1 MKKRIILLSAITAIM
16 ALVIFAGC
24 DKFMKIVT
32 VKTYLYS
39 DATSTSVTLKGEV
52 ISTGGNDEVSERGF
66 FYSTNKNLKP
76 ALTVECGPGQKGPF
90 EAIVKGLQ
98 PNTKYYYQ
106 AYVKSE
112 DDMDVGDV
120 LDFTTFELDFIL
132 TTEQPEILGDGR
144 VTLKGSYNN
153 KANININK
161 IGFEY
166 AKNANF
172 RNADTVYASNVQTPF
187 SVSLELDDATYYCRA
202 FVMAEE
208 STLFLYGDLVEFES
222 VEHIP
227 TVTTNDASE
236 ITSTSAVLNA
246 TIAGEINNKGFYL
259 STNPGFTGAEK
270 IDVGSGVGNGR
281 VEYGKT
287 DLTPNTTYYY
297 KAYVTYHNGANELQ
311 GERKEFTT
319 NPSK

>member
-1 MKKRIILLSAITAIM
+1 MKKRIISLGAITAIM
-16 ALVIFAGC
+16 AMVIFAGC

-39 DATSTSVTLKGEV
+39 NAGSTSVTLKGEV
-52 ISTGGNDEVSERGF
+52 VSTGGSDEVSERGF

-76 ALTVECGPGQKGPF
+76 AITVECGSGPKGTF
-90 EAIVKGLQ
+90 EATVKGLK

-106 AYVKSE
+106 AYAKSE

-120 LDFTTFELDFIL
+120 LDFTTFELDFTL
-132 TTEQPEILGDGR
+132 TTGQPEILGNGR
-144 VTLKGSYNN
+144 VTMNGAYEN
-153 KANININK
+153 KANIKIDK

-172 RNADTVYASNVQTPF
+172 RNADTVYATPIQTPF
-187 SVSLELDDATYYCRA
+187 SVTLELDDATYYCRA
-202 FVMAEE
+202 FVLAED
-208 STLFLYGDLVEFES
+208 STLTLYGDLVEFES

-227 TVTTNDASE
+227 TVTTENASE
-236 ITSTSAVLNA
+236 ITSNSALLKASVS
-246 TIAGEINNKGFYL
+246 GEINNKGFYL

-281 VEYGKT
+281 VEYRVSN
-287 DLTPNTTYYY
+287 LTPSTTYYY

-311 GERKEFTT
+311 GERKEFITSA
-319 NPSK
+319 SK